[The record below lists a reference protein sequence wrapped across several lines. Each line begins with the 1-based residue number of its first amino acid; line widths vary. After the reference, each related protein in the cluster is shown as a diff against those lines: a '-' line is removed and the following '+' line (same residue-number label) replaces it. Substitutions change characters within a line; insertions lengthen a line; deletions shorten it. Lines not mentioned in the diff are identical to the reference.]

1 MTRTDRVVLLEIV
14 GPFFGSVLLFTSLFL
29 AAGELQKLAEFS
41 QKGVSPGF
49 LLLMVLFTMPYILA
63 YTIPMAMLLAT
74 LLGFGRL
81 SGDSEIVAL
90 FASGTS
96 FPRIMAP
103 VVGFAL
109 AIALPIIA
117 INQSLIPAANHKRET
132 MAMEI
137 RQRGSTATT
146 TTEAFT
152 LAVKAGDNQQYIVH
166 AAGGVRFGTGGKA
179 YLDRVAILLYEK
191 GMPIAAVGARRAEWK
206 IGTTSW
212 VLIEDK
218 PGELWMAESQKS
230 VVLYGRQIRLRE
242 VELGKPKELESLE
255 GRVTELS
262 TEKLAERAQLRHA
275 EGDHA
280 AAREAEIEAQAR
292 VSFPLSALV
301 FAMVGAPL
309 GIQRTRSGKGMGFGL
324 SVLVTF
330 VYWTTVQIFQAIGKG
345 GGMPALVACEVPNLV
360 GIGVGIWLIWRVTQ
374 RGAVN

>member
-1 MTRTDRVVLLEIV
+1 MTRTDRVVLMEIV

-41 QKGVSPGF
+41 QKGVPPGY
-49 LLLMVLFTMPYILA
+49 LLTMVLFTMPYILA

-103 VVGFAL
+103 VIAFAL
-109 AIALPIIA
+109 AVALPVVVA
-117 INQSLIPAANHKRET
+117 NQGLIPAANHKRET
-132 MAMEI
+132 MSLEI
-137 RQRGSTATT
+137 RKRGSTAAA

-152 LAVKAGDNQQYIVH
+152 LAVSAGDDQQYVVH
-166 AAGGVRFGTGGKA
+166 AAGGVRFGKGGTA
-179 YLDRVAILLYEK
+179 FLDRVGILIYNK
-191 GMPIAAVGARRAEWK
+191 GLATAAVVASRAEWK
-206 IGTTSW
+206 IGTRSW
-212 VLIEDK
+212 VLTEDK
-218 PGELWMAESQKS
+218 PGELWGADNQTLQVTVGEF
-230 VVLYGRQIRLRE
+230 VRLRE

-255 GRVTELS
+255 GRVTELP
-262 TEKLAERAQLRHA
+262 TATLVERARLRHQ

-280 AAREAEIEAQAR
+280 AAREAEIEAQGR
-292 VSFPLSALV
+292 VSFPLAALV

-309 GIQRTRSGKGMGFGL
+309 GVQRTRSGKGMGFGL

-345 GGMPALVACEVPNLV
+345 GGLSALAACEIPNAV
-360 GIGVGIWLIWRVTQ
+360 GIGLGIWLIWRVAQ
-374 RGAVN
+374 KGAVN